1 MARPQDLKFNPS
13 EPDKNNEYIFI
24 DISPLKVGTPYKFQ
38 FQWIFEDQ
46 KLNDLVGDNWSATY
60 EYLSKSAAKPSPVTN
75 LTGTWLD
82 DTGKKTGTLHV
93 RFNHD
98 TTLNNGTN
106 NNTGVDKYL
115 IRLTSTGANPVTKD
129 FYHTGINKTGS
140 SQVWTLTSADN
151 KAYFGGFFK
160 SQFTVTVIAIDT
172 LNKTESDPVTI
183 TSDVAP
189 NPLDPP
195 VITAVGDDFSYLVSW
210 NAQDMTLCE
219 AIYIEE
225 VVSNS
230 LTAPTTGWAFVK
242 KSTDNPVLVPATAQ
256 KRWVR
261 AYFVSINGQ
270 QTGYSNAVAV
280 TPIDPIFDAIDV
292 TPPPNV
298 VSVASQWNG
307 ASLELTPTFATGDDS
322 VRFLVDLTGVL
333 NSISTTRTFFVW
345 RSDLVA
351 GKLTLSALDIYN
363 RFGSCAYTSFTGT
376 WKSADKADNI
386 NTGTAFSTT
395 TRTSALSGVTPTIS
409 ASDITA
415 LADGFSIK
423 FTLPAG
429 ATHAKV
435 YKRATSWGNPS
446 GQPTTAPTTAEIG
459 GSGVT
464 PVYVADTTYTTIYV
478 RLAFSNDCGDLSLY
492 SNELTTIA
500 QNPVTLDTTPPP
512 VPTVTVATPTLSG
525 SKYQAVATITQS
537 AGSDTKEYRLRYKP
551 STSSVYTTEL
561 VKYVSTST
569 THTIFDL
576 NPSTT
581 YNISVASVDAANNTS
596 AYSTDVN
603 FTTGSLAVD
612 TPATATLTASTAG
625 AVASWTAPSVIRATI
640 SRYKVELYKTETP
653 DVLVSTEY
661 SFSTNMSFGGLAAGS
676 YYVKVYAE
684 DSYGT
689 SSTARTS
696 STVSVTGVGTSDG
709 NPPGSSPEAIV
720 SPLYGALEVKW
731 TAIANADPVNYEV
744 YLSTSP
750 ITSVVP
756 SNLAL
761 KVTGTFAIIDTLP
774 GTQTPLTYGTTY
786 YVRIRATDADGA
798 AATLG
803 TQGSAVTL
811 KVDNGDIAPGAV
823 RANVIRG
830 GEITGDQINAGGLL
844 SNNIITVGARSA
856 VVTNAVVDGTAT
868 NITYTTSGSHG
879 FAAGTLVTARFLAPS
894 GFNITDRSIQSVTA
908 NTFTVVASGTGLTAN
923 TSATAPVAGSATATS
938 NTAIKIDA
946 TGTGAS
952 ASPFKFYSGAGFYND
967 AGTSPGTP
975 FYLDSN
981 GQFSLRDKLTF
992 NPTTSTLTVNGTI
1005 NAFDGDF
1012 KGAVKV
1018 NSGTMLIGK
1027 GVNPVNVPVNPTTA
1041 GSLDGIYIGT
1051 NNYWFSNG
1059 LFSVGAANNTV
1070 TWNGT
1075 ALTVTGAINARS
1087 GNFQGNVKVTD
1098 GSVYSGTEITP
1109 TVTAYSGASG
1119 QATYTT
1125 SAAHG
1130 LGTGVVITVSGLTG
1144 ANSSAFNGTFITQ
1157 TGTTA
1162 STIVAN
1168 PQTSTN
1174 TIPVQAQQTG
1184 QSGALLNVSA
1194 GYILNTKGL
1203 TFGNN
1208 TIIDAATGRLTTRSA
1223 SIGGWQVDTAK
1234 LERGGAGTYTGISS
1248 TGAYAFYAGATGSA
1262 NSTGDLGAAFWVKP
1276 DGSVR
1281 ASNLSL
1287 VGNATNTSDFIIAG
1301 GGVFK
1306 VTQNGALTA
1315 TSAEITGKITASS
1328 GKIGNINID
1337 SASLYIS
1344 SAAIPTVLSGDR
1356 MIFNAGGIGAYPST
1370 DTTASGLTGT
1380 EATQAAFGT
1389 ANFALT
1395 RNGVAMFKTGFI
1407 GGWTIS
1413 STGINKSTGGSLIDL
1428 NSSSNYIAIS
1438 TTIGPS
1444 AYSTGITVPT
1454 VASDVV
1460 LWSGQQAF
1468 ATRSSAAFR
1477 VTADGAM
1484 TATNANLV
1492 GKLTVTGGST
1502 MAFGQNVGGA
1512 NLHGMYIGNSGDY
1525 IYDSGTFRFGRGA
1538 LLYNG
1543 TNLNISNPSGGTT
1556 TISGANLVLSD
1567 AGGGD
1572 DGTAG
1577 DPTVTRIINTQA
1589 VGGIP
1594 DGKIVIGRAF
1604 WYGGS
1609 TTPTSAITSRFAFNN
1624 ANPTSTQGYVNGLP
1638 RYTASNPG
1646 NFSTGDLY
1654 MSLV

>member
-1 MARPQDLKFNPS
+1 MAGPQDLKFNPS

-24 DISPLKVGTPYKFQ
+24 DINPLKVGTPYKFQ

-46 KLNDLVGDNWSATY
+46 ELNDLVGDNWSATY

-93 RFNHD
+93 RFSHD

-140 SQVWTLTSADN
+140 SQVWTLTSSDN

-160 SQFTVTVIAIDT
+160 SQFTVTVIAVDT
-172 LNKTESDPVTI
+172 LNKTESNPVTI
-183 TSDVAP
+183 TSDIAP

-210 NAQDMTLCE
+210 NAQDMSLCE

-242 KSTDNPVLVPATAQ
+242 KSIDNPVLVPATAQ

-261 AYFVSINGQ
+261 AYFVSTNGQ

-298 VSVASQWNG
+298 VSVASAWNG

-322 VRFLVDLTGVL
+322 VRFLIDLTGVL
-333 NSISTTRTFFVW
+333 NSVTTTRTFFVW

-351 GKLTLSALDIYN
+351 GKVTLSALDIYN
-363 RFGSCAYTSFTGT
+363 RFGSCAYTSFTGN

-446 GQPTTAPTTAEIG
+446 GQPTTAPTSAEIG

-464 PVYVADTTYTTIYV
+464 PVYVADTTYSTIYV

-492 SNELTTIA
+492 SNELTA
-500 QNPVTLDTTPPP
+500 LAVNPVTLDTTAPP
-512 VPTVTVATPTLSG
+512 VPTVAVATPTLSG
-525 SKYQAVATITQS
+525 SKYQAVATITQT
-537 AGSDTKEYRLRYKP
+537 AGTDTKEYRVRYKP
-551 STSSVYTTEL
+551 STSTMYETVL
-561 VKYVSTST
+561 VKYNTTST
-569 THTIFDL
+569 TTTIADL
-576 NPSTT
+576 APSTT
-581 YNISVASVDAANNTS
+581 YNISAASIDAANNVS

-603 FTTGSLAVD
+603 FTTGALSVD
-612 TPATATLTASTAG
+612 QPATATLTASTAG
-625 AVASWTAPSVIRATI
+625 AVGSWTAPSVIRAPI
-640 SRYKVELYKTETP
+640 ARYKIELYRTGIPT
-653 DVLVSTEY
+653 LISTEY

-676 YYVKVYAE
+676 YYINVYAE
-684 DSYGT
+684 DIYNT
-689 SSTARTS
+689 SSTARVS
-696 STVSVTGVGTSDG
+696 STIAVSGVGTSDG
-709 NPPGSSPEAIV
+709 LVPASSPAAVV
-720 SPLYGALEVKW
+720 SPLYGSLEVKW
-731 TAIANADPVNYEV
+731 TAVTNADPVSYEV
-744 YLSTSP
+744 YLSSSP
-750 ITSVVP
+750 ITAVVP
-756 SNLAL
+756 ADLAL
-761 KVTGTFAIIDTLP
+761 RVTGTFAIIDTLP
-774 GTQTPLTYGTTY
+774 GTQTPLAYGTTY

-798 AATLG
+798 ATTLG
-803 TQGSAVTL
+803 TQGSATTL
-811 KVDNGDIAPGAV
+811 RIDNGDIAPNAV
-823 RANVIRG
+823 RANVIQAG
-830 GEITGDQINAGGLL
+830 TITADQINSLALL
-844 SNNIITVGARSA
+844 ANKTITVGARSA
-856 VVTNAVVDGTAT
+856 VVTSAAVSGG
-868 NITYTTSGSHG
+868 NIIYTTSGTHG
-879 FAAGTLVTARFLAPS
+879 FGNTTLVTVTGMTTAA
-894 GFNITDRSIQSVTA
+894 FNITNYVIQSSTTD
-908 NTFTVVASGTGLTAN
+908 TFTVLVGTSGATGSISSQSGIATSTVNTAIRIDASGTGLA
-923 TSATAPVAGSATATS
+923 
-938 NTAIKIDA
+938 
-946 TGTGAS
+946 
-952 ASPFKFYSGAGFYND
+952 ASPFKFYSGAGVYND
-967 AGTSPGTP
+967 SGTSPGTP
-975 FYLDSN
+975 FYLDSI

-992 NPTTSTLTVNGTI
+992 NPTTSTLSVNGAITAQSGSIAGIMTIGGTMNLGI
-1005 NAFDGDF
+1005 NAG
-1012 KGAVKV
+1012 GAGL
-1018 NSGTMLIGK
+1018 S
-1027 GVNPVNVPVNPTTA
+1027 
-1041 GSLDGIYIGT
+1041 GIYISPT
-1051 NNYWFSNG
+1051 NFWYTSGN
-1059 LFSVGAANNTV
+1059 FSVGAANNTV

-1144 ANSSAFNGTFITQ
+1144 ANSSSFNGTFITQ
-1157 TGTTA
+1157 AGTTA

-1174 TIPVQAQQTG
+1174 TIPVQAQVTG
-1184 QSGALLNVSA
+1184 QAGALLNVSA

-1208 TIIDAATGRLTTRSA
+1208 TIIDAATGRITTISA
-1223 SIGGWQVDTAK
+1223 NIGGWTVDSSK
-1234 LERGGAGTYTGISS
+1234 LQRGTGATGNLYAGISS
-1248 TGAYAFYAGATGSA
+1248 TGTHTFWAG
-1262 NSTGDLGAAFWVKP
+1262 STTSGGADTAPFWVKP

-1281 ASNLSL
+1281 ASNISL
-1287 VGNATNTSDFIIAG
+1287 VGSGTTADFINAG
-1301 GGVFK
+1301 GGLFK

-1315 TSAEITGKITASS
+1315 TGADINGKITATS

-1413 STGINKSTGGSLIDL
+1413 GTGINKSTGSALIDL

-1438 TTIGPS
+1438 TTIS
-1444 AYSTGITVPT
+1444 SLAYSTGMTVPT
-1454 VASDVV
+1454 AATDVV

-1468 ATRSSAAFR
+1468 ATRSSANFR
-1477 VTADGAM
+1477 VTADGAL
-1484 TATNANLV
+1484 TATNANISGAL
-1492 GKLTVTGGST
+1492 KITGT
-1502 MAFGQNVGGA
+1502 NPMNFGNDAGGPGL
-1512 NLHGMYIGNSGDY
+1512 NGMWVGNSGDY
-1525 IYDSGTFRFGRGA
+1525 IYNTGSFRFGRGA

-1543 TNLNISNPSGGTT
+1543 TNLTIGAPSTGTT
-1556 TISGANLVLSD
+1556 TISGANLVIAN

-1577 DPTVTRIINTQA
+1577 DPTVTTIINPGV

-1609 TTPTSAITSRFAFNN
+1609 TTPNSSITSRYAFNA
-1624 ANPTSTQGYVNGLP
+1624 ANPGSTQGFVGGVP
-1638 RYTASNPG
+1638 RYTSTNPG

>member
-1 MARPQDLKFNPS
+1 MAGPQDLKFNPS

-115 IRLTSTGANPVTKD
+115 IRLTPITNGANPID

-151 KAYFGGFFK
+151 KAKFGGFFR

-195 VITAVGDDFSYLVSW
+195 VITVVGDDFSYLVSW

-261 AYFVSINGQ
+261 AYFVSTNGQ
-270 QTGYSNAVAV
+270 QTGYSNAVSV

-298 VSVASQWNG
+298 VSVASAWNG

-322 VRFLVDLTGVL
+322 VRFLIDLTGVL
-333 NSISTTRTFFVW
+333 NSVTTTRTFFVW

-386 NTGTAFSTT
+386 NTGTAFSTP

-423 FTLPAG
+423 FTLPTG

-446 GQPTTAPTTAEIG
+446 GQPTTTPTAAEIG

-551 STSSVYTTEL
+551 SASSVYTTEL

-612 TPATATLTASTAG
+612 PPATATLTASTAG
-625 AVASWTAPSVIRATI
+625 AVASWTAPSVIRAPI
-640 SRYKVELYKTETP
+640 SRYKVELYRTGTP
-653 DVLVSTEY
+653 NVLVSTEY

-676 YYVKVYAE
+676 YYVNVYAE
-684 DSYGT
+684 DSNGV

-709 NPPGSSPEAIV
+709 NPPASSPAAIV
-720 SPLYGALEVKW
+720 NPLYGALEVKW
-731 TAIANADPVNYEV
+731 TAISNADPVNYEV

-756 SNLAL
+756 ANLAL
-761 KVTGTFAIIDTLP
+761 RVTGTFAIIDTLP

-786 YVRIRATDADGA
+786 YVRIRATDADGE

-803 TQGSAVTL
+803 TEGSAVTL

-844 SNNIITVGARSA
+844 SNNVITVGARSA
-856 VVTNAVVDGTAT
+856 VVINAVVDGTAT
-868 NITYTTSGSHG
+868 NITYTTSGNHG
-879 FAAGTLVTARFLAPS
+879 FAAGTLVTARFLTPL
-894 GFNITDRSIQSVTA
+894 GFNITDRSIQSVTS
-908 NTFTVVASGTGLTAN
+908 NTFTVLASGTGLTAN
-923 TSATAPVAGSATATS
+923 TSATAPVAGSATSTS

-946 TGTGAS
+946 TGTGLS
-952 ASPFKFYSGAGFYND
+952 ANPFKFYSGVGTYAD
-967 AGTSPGTP
+967 AGTNPGTP
-975 FYLDSN
+975 FYLDTN
-981 GQFSLRDKLTF
+981 GKFSLRDRLYF
-992 NPTTSTLTVNGTI
+992 DGSTLTVNGTI

-1070 TWNGT
+1070 TWNGN

-1174 TIPVQAQQTG
+1174 TIPVQAQQTA

-1208 TIIDAATGRLTTRSA
+1208 TIIDAATGRITTISA
-1223 SIGGWQVDTAK
+1223 SIGGWTVDSSK
-1234 LERGGAGTYTGISS
+1234 LQRGTGATGNLYAGISS
-1248 TGAYAFYAGATGSA
+1248 TGNHTFWAG
-1262 NSTGDLGAAFWVKP
+1262 STTSGGADVAPFWVKP

-1281 ASNLSL
+1281 ASNISL
-1287 VGNATNTSDFIIAG
+1287 VGSGTTADFINAG
-1301 GGVFK
+1301 SGLFK
-1306 VTQNGALTA
+1306 VTQDGKLTA
-1315 TSAEITGKITASS
+1315 TSADITGKITASS

-1344 SAAIPTVLSGDR
+1344 NAAIPTVLSGDR
-1356 MIFNAGGIGAYPST
+1356 MIFNAGGIGAYPNSDAAT
-1370 DTTASGLTGT
+1370 SGLTGT

-1413 STGINKSTGGSLIDL
+1413 STGLNKSTSGSVIDL

-1438 TTIGPS
+1438 TTIS
-1444 AYSTGITVPT
+1444 SLAYSTGMTVPT
-1454 VASDVV
+1454 SASDVV

-1477 VTADGAM
+1477 VTADGAL
-1484 TATNANLV
+1484 TATNANIV
-1492 GKLTVTGGST
+1492 GKITVTGGGT
-1502 MAFGQNVGGA
+1502 MSFGQAAGGTGL
-1512 NLHGMYIGNSGDY
+1512 NGLYIGSTTDY
-1525 IYDSGTFRFGRGA
+1525 IYDTGNFKFGKGA

-1543 TNLNISNPSGGTT
+1543 TNLSISNPTGGTT
-1556 TISGANLVLSD
+1556 TISGTNLVLAD
-1567 AGGGD
+1567 TTGGD

-1577 DPTVTRIINTQA
+1577 DPTVTRIINPA
-1589 VGGIP
+1589 VVGGIP
-1594 DGKIVIGRAF
+1594 DGKIVTGRAI

-1609 TTPTSAITSRFAFNN
+1609 TTPNSTITSRYAFNA
-1624 ANPTSTQGYVNGLP
+1624 ANPGSTQGFVGGVP
-1638 RYTASNPG
+1638 RYTSTNPG